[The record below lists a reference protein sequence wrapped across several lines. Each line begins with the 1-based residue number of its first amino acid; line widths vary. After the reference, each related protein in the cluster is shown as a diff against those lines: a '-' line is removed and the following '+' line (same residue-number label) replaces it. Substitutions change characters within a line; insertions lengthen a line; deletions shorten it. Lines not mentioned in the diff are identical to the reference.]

1 MRVTWD
7 EAKARENLKRHGVDF
22 ADAAVAL
29 EDLNALTAEDQ
40 DHAERRFKTLCMD
53 PALNVLLVVHTYPS
67 GDETRLISARKADPQ
82 QRKRYAQGLE
92 HG

>member
-7 EAKARENLKRHGVDF
+7 EAKARESLKRHGVDF

-40 DHAERRFKTLCMD
+40 NHAEQRFTTLCMD
-53 PALNVLLVVHTYPS
+53 PALNVLVVVHTNPR
-67 GDETRLISARKADPQ
+67 GDEIRLISARKADPQ
-82 QRKRYAQGLE
+82 QRKQYAQGLE